1 MNGKVILS
9 RPFHRRILLI
19 PHGSFLEFP
28 LYRTRLLHVEVEAS
42 TEDQAMDHHFL

>member
-9 RPFHRRILLI
+9 RPFHRRIL
-19 PHGSFLEFP
+19 HGSFLEFP